1 MDFWKAHW
9 ARSWVGTFQVF
20 GAGGK
25 AIRMHRSKMLLR
37 LAFLLATAAACEL
50 ASAQTGPALTW
61 ITNSSVKLEQIIG
74 DYDWADLAVGITN
87 LTASQ
92 TVTRFHILGNGL
104 GYSFEDNGKLIFLF
118 GDTISEDTTT
128 MNYHAAD
135 PLAWSTNTDG
145 ETPLLLNFFT
155 NTPPS
160 KFTPLFVQPSGIKMG
175 PFDVPNSGISLSN
188 GNFLVC
194 NTGSDSSLSDPQT
207 NDYSVLVTFYEDLAF
222 STNTIVTNIF
232 VTNRTVS
239 MLSTN
244 IDPKS
249 PLQGHFIFVS
259 MREYGANVM
268 MFGAG
273 EYRSGD
279 VFLCMIPTANF
290 VSGNGTLYFAGL
302 TNGQPMWSSAESNCV
317 PVVQDNPTNGPAWPN
332 DAGTVGNVSVI
343 YSTNL
348 NLWLM
353 TYDGG
358 RSADTPKLH
367 TTGVY
372 FSCAPQ
378 PWGPWSTPQLIFN
391 RIRDGG
397 YGVFIYNPAITND
410 AALAGPVIGDN
421 IAAVTAGGD
430 FAPIM
435 IERFTRI
442 TNSTLFIYYT
452 MSTWNPYTVVKM
464 RSAFT
469 ITPVIDPGSLAMTN
483 QKFSFA
489 WSAPTNGRYQVDY
502 STNLLAGWMTFT
514 NIITST
520 NGAFNFTDDGTKS
533 GGVGNTRFYRLQTA
547 N

>member
-1 MDFWKAHW
+1 M
-9 ARSWVGTFQVF
+9 RV
-20 GAGGK
+20 
-25 AIRMHRSKMLLR
+25 RRSKMPLR
-37 LAFLLATAAACEL
+37 LAVLLATTAACEPTFG
-50 ASAQTGPALTW
+50 QPPPTLTW

-74 DYDWADLAVGITN
+74 DDDWADLAVGITN

-92 TVTRFHILGNGL
+92 TVARFHILGNGL

-128 MNYHAAD
+128 INYHAAD

-160 KFTPLFVQPSGIKMG
+160 QFTPLFVQPSGIKMG
-175 PFDVPNSGISLSN
+175 PDDVPNSGISLPN
-188 GNFLVC
+188 GDFLVC
-194 NTGSDSSLSDPQT
+194 NTGSDTSLADPET
-207 NDYSVLVTFYEDLAF
+207 NDYSVLVTFHEDLAF

-244 IDPKS
+244 IDARS
-249 PLQGHFIFVS
+249 PLQGHFILVS
-259 MREYGANVM
+259 MHEYGTNVM
-268 MFGAG
+268 IFGAG
-273 EYRSGD
+273 EYRAGD
-279 VFLCMIPTANF
+279 VFLCKVPTANF
-290 VSGNGTLYFAGL
+290 VSGDGTLYFAGL
-302 TNGQPMWSSAESNCV
+302 TNGQPMWSNSESNCF

-332 DAGTVGNVSVI
+332 DSGTVGNVSVI

-378 PWGPWSTPQLIFN
+378 PWGPWTTPQLIFN
-391 RIRDGG
+391 KIRDDG
-397 YGVFIYNPAITND
+397 YGVFIYNPGVTND

-421 IAAVTAGGD
+421 IAATTAGGD

-442 TNSTLFIYYT
+442 ANSTLFIYYT

-464 RSAFT
+464 RSAFA
-469 ITPVIDPGSLAMTN
+469 ITPVIDPGSLVMTT
-483 QKFSFA
+483 KTFSFS
-489 WSAPTNGRYQVDY
+489 WSAPANGSYQVAY
-502 STNLLAGWMTFT
+502 STNILTGWITFT

-520 NGAFNFTDDGTKS
+520 NGAFAFTDDGTGS
-533 GGVGNTRFYRLQTA
+533 GGLGGARFYRLQTA

>member
-1 MDFWKAHW
+1 
-9 ARSWVGTFQVF
+9 
-20 GAGGK
+20 
-25 AIRMHRSKMLLR
+25 MHRSKMLLR

-118 GDTISEDTTT
+118 GDTMSEDTTT

-175 PFDVPNSGISLSN
+175 PDDVPNSGISLSN

-239 MLSTN
+239 VLSTN

-435 IERFTRI
+435 IERFTRV
-442 TNSTLFIYYT
+442 TNGTLFIYYT

-483 QKFSFA
+483 NKFSFA
-489 WSAPTNGRYQVDY
+489 WSAPTNGSYQVDY
-502 STNLLAGWMTFT
+502 STNLLTGWMTFT

-520 NGAFNFTDDGTKS
+520 NGAFNFTDDGTNS
-533 GGVGNTRFYRLQTA
+533 GGAGNT
-547 N
+547 